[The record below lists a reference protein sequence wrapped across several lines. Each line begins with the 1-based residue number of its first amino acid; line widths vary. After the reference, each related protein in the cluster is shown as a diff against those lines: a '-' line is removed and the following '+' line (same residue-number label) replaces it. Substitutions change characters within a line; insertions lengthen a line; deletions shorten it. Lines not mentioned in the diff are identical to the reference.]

1 MPGLTPDQINDLF
14 DYHAFDD
21 TQKRQSEAVR
31 EAAKVFANVLVEN
44 TPQSPDQSVAVRK
57 LREVV
62 HAANAAITFKGQF

>member
-1 MPGLTPDQINDLF
+1 MPGLTPDTISDLF
-14 DYHAFDD
+14 DYHAFDAD
-21 TQKRQSEAVR
+21 QKAKSEAVR
-31 EAAKVFANVLVEN
+31 EAAKVFAKVLVAN